1 MVKQQCLPHYRNP
14 NRESHRS
21 GRDLRDGQAQP
32 IHITDKETISFFLLL
47 PSVPKIQLYFSA
59 LGGWAA
65 HPLCLECEW
74 VIRKSLSLERRVAGT
89 QVLCVWESKG
99 LIMLSQE
106 KQLANNNYWAA
117 SEFRTWNPASWNDHK
132 SSRRKTALPWRSHAW
147 QGCQDDGMR
156 ETKPSRTQM
165 VKNVQGRPR
174 SQAWRN
180 WL

>member
-1 MVKQQCLPHYRNP
+1 MSATLQNTIFP
-14 NRESHRS
+14 NWESHRS
-21 GRDLRDGQAQP
+21 GEDLRDGQAQP
-32 IHITDKETISFFLLL
+32 IHITDKGTIYFFLLL
-47 PSVPKIQLYFSA
+47 RSVSEPQLYFSA
-59 LGGWAA
+59 LRGWAA

-74 VIRKSLSLERRVAGT
+74 VIRRSLSLERSVAGT
-89 QVLCVWESKG
+89 QVLCIWESKG

-106 KQLANNNYWAA
+106 KPLANNNSWAA

-132 SSRRKTALPWRSHAW
+132 GCRRKTALPLRSQAW
-147 QGCQDDGMR
+147 QGCQDNRMH
-156 ETKPSRTQM
+156 ETKPSRTQT